1 MLMFQG
7 IDNFIDTFITNLGV
21 FGPFIGCLGI
31 LVESM
36 VPILPLFVFI
46 TLNFL
51 AFGNIWGFLIS
62 WIFTCLGCLLSFI
75 LFRKKV
81 QTWVY
86 KRIHERGL
94 ISKETIDILASL
106 KFEQLVTIIA
116 MPFTPAFLV
125 NIVAGIS
132 NMSYKKFICSLLIG
146 KIFLVYFWGFVGV
159 SLVDSIKNPI
169 YLVRVLILLLIAYGF
184 SKIINKKL
192 KIS

>member
-81 QTWVY
+81 QT
-86 KRIHERGL
+86 
-94 ISKETIDILASL
+94 
-106 KFEQLVTIIA
+106 
-116 MPFTPAFLV
+116 
-125 NIVAGIS
+125 
-132 NMSYKKFICSLLIG
+132 
-146 KIFLVYFWGFVGV
+146 
-159 SLVDSIKNPI
+159 
-169 YLVRVLILLLIAYGF
+169 
-184 SKIINKKL
+184 
-192 KIS
+192 